1 LRKLVAQT
9 LQQIGNVL
17 KTQLRIFT
25 MKKSVLT
32 IAIATGVFALAFSG
46 QAIVKGKDLIGAQ
59 FNAVNEQ
66 GRKLNFQIKDVEI
79 DPEGPNNRPTFVAPL
94 IGGGVWLNGLKL
106 NGWSLNGGHNGVR
119 VNAVVLPG
127 TSMQATKQ
135 QGMELQSLK
144 VEGGQLV
151 GVTPVAAQ

>member
-32 IAIATGVFALAFSG
+32 IALATAALSLAFSG
-46 QAIVKGKDLIGAQ
+46 LAIVKGKDLISAQ

-66 GRKLNFQIKDVEI
+66 GRKLNFQVKDAELPKA
-79 DPEGPNNRPTFVAPL
+79 PENRPTFLAPL
-94 IGGGVWLNGLKL
+94 GGGGVWLNGLNY
-106 NGWSLNGGHNGVR
+106 NGWSRNGGHNGVR
-119 VNAVVLPG
+119 VNALVLPA
-127 TSMQATKQ
+127 TSMQATKL

>member
-1 LRKLVAQT
+1 
-9 LQQIGNVL
+9 
-17 KTQLRIFT
+17 

-59 FNAVNEQ
+59 FNPVAEQ
-66 GRKLNFQIKDVEI
+66 GRKLNFQVKDVELGLK
-79 DPEGPNNRPTFVAPL
+79 DSEKGPTFVAPL
-94 IGGGVWLNGLKL
+94 GGGGVWLNGIKL

-119 VNAVVLPG
+119 LKAVVLPG
-127 TSMQATKQ
+127 TSMQATKL

-151 GVTPVAAQ
+151 GVTPVAAE

>member
-1 LRKLVAQT
+1 M
-9 LQQIGNVL
+9 QQIGNVL

-46 QAIVKGKDLIGAQ
+46 QAIFKGKDLIGAQ

-66 GRKLNFQIKDVEI
+66 GRKLNFQVKEVELPKA
-79 DPEGPNNRPTFVAPL
+79 PENRPTFVAPL
-94 IGGGVWLNGLKL
+94 GSGGVWLNGLKW
-106 NGWSLNGGHNGVR
+106 NGWSLNGGHNGLR
-119 VNAVVLPG
+119 VNADVLPG
-127 TSMQATKQ
+127 TTMQAAKL

>member
-46 QAIVKGKDLIGAQ
+46 QAIVKAKDLKGAQ
-59 FNAVNEQ
+59 FNAVAEQ
-66 GRKLNFQIKDVEI
+66 GRKLNFQIKDVEL
-79 DPEGPNNRPTFVAPL
+79 DPEGFEHAPTFVAPL
-94 IGGGVWLNGLKL
+94 GSGGVWLNGIQW
-106 NGWSLNGGHNGVR
+106 NGWSLNGGHNGLR
-119 VNAVVLPG
+119 VNALVLPG
-127 TSMQATKQ
+127 TSMQATKL

-151 GVTPVAAQ
+151 GVTRVAAE